1 VSSVTDDIKARIDL
15 VDLIGRTV
23 ELKRAGSQYRG
34 LCPFHAE
41 KTPSFFVRPQT
52 QSWHCFGC
60 GKSGTAFDWLME
72 REHLEFGEALRALA
86 NMAGVTLP
94 ERRDPDAEDQARRLF
109 TILERAQTY
118 YQGLLWGASGSRAR
132 AYLAGRGL
140 ADETLRSFGMGYAQ
154 SGNGL
159 LRYLERDGFS
169 EQELQAAGVIG
180 IADDGHQFD
189 FFRDRVLFSI
199 RDGQGRTIA
208 FGGRALEDAASPK
221 YLNSRDTLLFH
232 KQETLF
238 AFDLARKPMAQE
250 RQAVIVEGYMD
261 AAMAHQ
267 HGYRNVVATLG
278 TAVTDR
284 HLRLLHRH
292 VEEVVLALDADA
304 AGKAATWRALQVAD
318 ESLRTGL
325 VPVVAASRRQQRIA
339 ADRPVRLRVLCLP
352 DGKDP
357 DDLIRSDP
365 SAWPT
370 LVAAAMPV
378 VDFVLQQ
385 AEARHDLKTAQGKG
399 AAAEEIAE
407 VLAGIAS
414 PIEQDHYTNEAA
426 ARLKVEPAALRR
438 LLRSKRQRS
447 APSIRPEAAE
457 PQPTEVRGDTDDD
470 YLLALLMRLRNVP
483 RTSPMEGQVDF
494 VLPQSRELYRALG
507 AAVPRE
513 LEPYAERA
521 RRRLAEVERL
531 PQDRLLEAIELT
543 RLRIR
548 GRLLEA
554 QRRQLSALLS
564 EGGLGGRQPS
574 EDREEA
580 ARLLDQYRQQM
591 GDVAQL
597 LPPEQKSAGMM

>member
-23 ELKRAGSQYRG
+23 ELKRAGSHYRG

-72 REHLEFGEALRALA
+72 REHLEFGEALRSLA

-94 ERRDPDAEDQARRLF
+94 EHRNPEAEDQARRLL
-109 TILERAQTY
+109 TILERAQTFY
-118 YQGLLWGASGSRAR
+118 EGLLRGASGGRAR
-132 AYLAGRGL
+132 AYLEGRGL
-140 ADETLRSFGMGYAQ
+140 ADETLRTFGMGYAP

-159 LRYLERDGFS
+159 LRYLERDGFT

-180 IADDGHQFD
+180 VADDGHQFD
-189 FFRDRVLFSI
+189 FFRERVLFPI

-208 FGGRALEDAASPK
+208 FGGRSLDDAATPK

-250 RQAVIVEGYMD
+250 RQVVIVEGYMD

-292 VEEVVLALDADA
+292 VEEIVLALDADA

-325 VPVVAASRRQQRIA
+325 TPVVGPNRRQQRFV
-339 ADRPVRLRVLCLP
+339 ADRSVRLRVLALP
-352 DGKDP
+352 NAKDP
-357 DDLIRSDP
+357 DELIRSNP
-365 SAWPT
+365 NTWPT
-370 LVAAAMPV
+370 LVQAATPV

-385 AEARHDLKTAQGKG
+385 LEARHDLKTAQGKG
-399 AAAEEIAE
+399 EAAEEIAE

-414 PIEQDHYTNEAA
+414 PIELDHYTNEAA
-426 ARLKVEPAALRR
+426 ARLKVEPGAVRR
-438 LLRSKRQRS
+438 LLRSKRLRS
-447 APSIRPEAAE
+447 VPSRPPEPAPTPA
-457 PQPTEVRGDTDDD
+457 TEVRGDTDDD
-470 YLLALLMRLRNVP
+470 YLLALLMRLHEVDTEHHGARSLDGVI
-483 RTSPMEGQVDF
+483 DF

-507 AAVPRE
+507 AEVPQE

-521 RRRLAEVERL
+521 RQRLADVERL
-531 PQDRLLEAIELT
+531 PEHRLIEEIELK
-543 RLRIR
+543 RLGIR
-548 GRLLEA
+548 ERLLEA
-554 QRRQLSALLS
+554 QRRQLSTLLS
-564 EGGLGGRQPS
+564 EGGL
-574 EDREEA
+574 DREEA
-580 ARLLDQYRQQM
+580 TRLLDQYRQEM
-591 GDVAQL
+591 SDVARQ
-597 LPPEQKSAGMM
+597 LPPERESAGSR